1 MHLLTLTSGNTNDQN
16 DPIDLN
22 QSPAEIVFLSSAD
35 TENSL
40 VSTARKKIKNYPKF
54 RVTNLINLSHN
65 MSVDLYINKTLGTA
79 RVIVVRI
86 LGGKNYWP
94 YGIEQL
100 NELSKINNIKLI
112 LLPGDDKPDN
122 ILFELS
128 NVDSDTYN
136 DLWSYFNEGG
146 LDNTINA
153 LQYLKYIITNKDK
166 PPLPKSIL
174 PIGIYWP
181 NVGNIDTEDI
191 KRRWVKNYPLI
202 GVTFYRA
209 LFQSNQTSTI
219 DRLILSLRDEG
230 FNSLPL
236 YAKSFKDKKNAAIA
250 SHLFSKYN
258 PDAIIN
264 LTGFSLS
271 SPNNPNPETIFDN
284 KKRIVFQSFLTSMER
299 KDWVKST
306 KGLNT
311 RDIAMNVSL
320 PEIDGRIIT
329 KSIAFKKTIEFD
341 EISEAQVIKYQPD
354 SENIRYISAL
364 VSNWIKLQKTHNKD
378 KKIFITL
385 ANYPNKDGRIG
396 NGVGLDTPASTIN
409 VLKELMKNGYKVDKD
424 IPKNSKELM
433 NCLLEGTTNNLQKE
447 LNKNTEKL
455 SYDLYLRHFNILP
468 KSIKNTVLKRW
479 GRIEDDPYFKN
490 GSFNLP
496 IHKFKNISIG
506 IQPARGYNIDP
517 KSTYHSPDLVPPH
530 NYLAFYIWIK
540 HIYNSNALIQMG
552 KHGNLEWLPGKSM
565 SLSKKC
571 YPELILGPMPLI
583 YPFIVN
589 DPGEGSQA
597 KRRNAATIIDH
608 LTPPLTRAEI
618 YGDMRILEV
627 LIDEYYEAS
636 QYNSKRMQSIA
647 EKIIETSNL
656 IGLTDDCG
664 VTKND
669 TIDSI
674 LNKIDTYLCELKEL
688 QIRDGLHIFG
698 ESPKHLQLTDLT
710 ISLTRLSRKDNKNGN
725 MSLLV
730 ALTKDLKIKLNP
742 LECDFK
748 KNYTGE
754 KPKILESL
762 TKDNWRSCGDTIERL
777 EKLSKL
783 LVSNE
788 IKPCTNWKN
797 TMMVL
802 EEIRHNI
809 MPSIVKSGKEELKSL
824 IKALDGL
831 FIKPGPSGA
840 PTRGKIE
847 VIPTGKNFYSL
858 DSRTLPTQAAWSIGM
873 KSAKLLV
880 EDYRQKEGKWPTHFA
895 LSAWGTSNMRTGGD
909 DIAQA
914 MALIGAKPKW
924 DISSGRV
931 SGFEII
937 PTTILGRPRVDVTLR
952 VSGFF
957 RDAFPNLIELFD
969 SAIRKISELKE
980 TNNENP
986 ISKSFNKDITYL
998 IKNGLSHKDAKKYAS
1013 YRIFSSMPG
1022 SYGAGLQTLIDE
1034 SIWDDNE
1041 DFANSYMEWSSFAY
1055 GKGSFGEKVPDIFSI
1070 RLQKI
1075 QAIIQNQ
1082 DNREHDILDSD
1093 DYYQFQGGLGSAVKK
1108 ISGKTPIYYH
1118 NDHSRPEKPVI
1129 RSLDDEISRVVRGRA
1144 TNPKWIAGV
1153 MRHGYKGAFELSAT
1167 LDYLFAFQAT
1177 TGLVKNHHFDL
1188 LFNAYIEDKNVY
1200 KFIKD
1205 SNIDALN
1212 DIKKRFIEALDR
1224 KLWHPKRNDIYEKLN
1239 NN

>member
-40 VSTARKKIKNYPKF
+40 ISTARKKIKNYPKL

-79 RVIVVRI
+79 KVIVARI

-122 ILFELS
+122 ILFQLS

-181 NVGNIDTEDI
+181 NVGNIDIEDI
-191 KRRWVKNYPLI
+191 KRRWVKNYPLVGI
-202 GVTFYRA
+202 TFYRA

-219 DRLILSLRDEG
+219 DKLILSLGNEG

-236 YAKSFKDKKNAAIA
+236 YAKSFKDKKNVAIA

-271 SPNNPNPETIFDN
+271 SPNNPNPETVFDN

-433 NCLLEGTTNNLQKE
+433 NRLLEGTTNNLQKKS
-447 LNKNTEKL
+447 NKSSEKL

-468 KSIKNTVLKRW
+468 KSVKNTVLKRW
-479 GRIEDDPYFKN
+479 GRIENDPYFKN

-496 IHKFKNISIG
+496 IHKFKNICIG
-506 IQPARGYNIDP
+506 IQPARGYNINP
-517 KSTYHSPDLVPPH
+517 KETYHSPDLVPPH
-530 NYLAFYIWIK
+530 NYLAFYFWLRFSF
-540 HIYNSNALIQMG
+540 HSNALVHMG
-552 KHGNLEWLPGKSM
+552 KHGNLEWLPGKALA
-565 SLSKKC
+565 LSNEC
-571 YPELILGPMPLI
+571 WPEIIIGPTPNA

-589 DPGEGSQA
+589 DPGEGTQA
-597 KRRNAATIIDH
+597 KRRISSVIVDH
-608 LTPPLTRAEI
+608 LTPPLTRAET
-618 YGDMRILEV
+618 YGPLRELESLV
-627 LIDEYYEAS
+627 DEYYEAAGVDPRRLDYIRNAILS
-636 QYNSKRMQSIA
+636 L
-647 EKIIETSNL
+647 TS
-656 IGLTDDCG
+656 
-664 VTKND
+664 VTG
-669 TIDSI
+669 IDLDAGMAGENQDSD
-674 LNKIDTYLCELKEL
+674 LAKLDEYLCELKEA

-698 ESPKHLQLTDLT
+698 TS
-710 ISLTRLSRKDNKNGN
+710 
-725 MSLLV
+725 
-730 ALTKDLKIKLNP
+730 
-742 LECDFK
+742 
-748 KNYTGE
+748 
-754 KPKILESL
+754 
-762 TKDNWRSCGDTIERL
+762 
-777 EKLSKL
+777 
-783 LVSNE
+783 
-788 IKPCTNWKN
+788 
-797 TMMVL
+797 
-802 EEIRHNI
+802 
-809 MPSIVKSGKEELKSL
+809 
-824 IKALDGL
+824 
-831 FIKPGPSGA
+831 
-840 PTRGKIE
+840 
-847 VIPTGKNFYSL
+847 PTGQL
-858 DSRTLPTQAAWSIGM
+858 ERDLCI
-873 KSAKLLV
+873 
-880 EDYRQKEGKWPTHFA
+880 A
-895 LSAWGTSNMRTGGD
+895 LARVPRGD
-909 DIAQA
+909 
-914 MALIGAKPKW
+914 
-924 DISSGRV
+924 
-931 SGFEII
+931 
-937 PTTILGRPRVDVTLR
+937 
-952 VSGFF
+952 
-957 RDAFPNLIELFD
+957 
-969 SAIRKISELKE
+969 
-980 TNNENP
+980 
-986 ISKSFNKDITYL
+986 
-998 IKNGLSHKDAKKYAS
+998 
-1013 YRIFSSMPG
+1013 
-1022 SYGAGLQTLIDE
+1022 
-1034 SIWDDNE
+1034 
-1041 DFANSYMEWSSFAY
+1041 
-1055 GKGSFGEKVPDIFSI
+1055 GKGSNASLQRALAIDLNMGFDPLDCQLGEKYTGNKPKV
-1070 RLQKI
+1070 LQRCSVKI
-1075 QAIIQNQ
+1075 I
-1082 DNREHDILDSD
+1082 
-1093 DYYQFQGGLGSAVKK
+1093 
-1108 ISGKTPIYYH
+1108 
-1118 NDHSRPEKPVI
+1118 
-1129 RSLDDEISRVVRGRA
+1129 
-1144 TNPKWIAGV
+1144 GV
-1153 MRHGYKGAFELSAT
+1153 QMEM
-1167 LDYLFAFQAT
+1167 
-1177 TGLVKNHHFDL
+1177 
-1188 LFNAYIEDKNVY
+1188 
-1200 KFIKD
+1200 
-1205 SNIDALN
+1205 
-1212 DIKKRFIEALDR
+1212 
-1224 KLWHPKRNDIYEKLN
+1224 P
-1239 NN
+1239 

>member
-1 MHLLTLTSGNTNDQN
+1 
-16 DPIDLN
+16 
-22 QSPAEIVFLSSAD
+22 
-35 TENSL
+35 
-40 VSTARKKIKNYPKF
+40 
-54 RVTNLINLSHN
+54 
-65 MSVDLYINKTLGTA
+65 
-79 RVIVVRI
+79 
-86 LGGKNYWP
+86 
-94 YGIEQL
+94 
-100 NELSKINNIKLI
+100 
-112 LLPGDDKPDN
+112 
-122 ILFELS
+122 
-128 NVDSDTYN
+128 
-136 DLWSYFNEGG
+136 
-146 LDNTINA
+146 
-153 LQYLKYIITNKDK
+153 
-166 PPLPKSIL
+166 
-174 PIGIYWP
+174 
-181 NVGNIDTEDI
+181 
-191 KRRWVKNYPLI
+191 
-202 GVTFYRA
+202 
-209 LFQSNQTSTI
+209 
-219 DRLILSLRDEG
+219 
-230 FNSLPL
+230 
-236 YAKSFKDKKNAAIA
+236 
-250 SHLFSKYN
+250 
-258 PDAIIN
+258 
-264 LTGFSLS
+264 
-271 SPNNPNPETIFDN
+271 
-284 KKRIVFQSFLTSMER
+284 
-299 KDWVKST
+299 
-306 KGLNT
+306 
-311 RDIAMNVSL
+311 
-320 PEIDGRIIT
+320 
-329 KSIAFKKTIEFD
+329 
-341 EISEAQVIKYQPD
+341 
-354 SENIRYISAL
+354 
-364 VSNWIKLQKTHNKD
+364 
-378 KKIFITL
+378 
-385 ANYPNKDGRIG
+385 
-396 NGVGLDTPASTIN
+396 
-409 VLKELMKNGYKVDKD
+409 
-424 IPKNSKELM
+424 
-433 NCLLEGTTNNLQKE
+433 
-447 LNKNTEKL
+447 
-455 SYDLYLRHFNILP
+455 
-468 KSIKNTVLKRW
+468 
-479 GRIEDDPYFKN
+479 
-490 GSFNLP
+490 
-496 IHKFKNISIG
+496 
-506 IQPARGYNIDP
+506 
-517 KSTYHSPDLVPPH
+517 
-530 NYLAFYIWIK
+530 
-540 HIYNSNALIQMG
+540 
-552 KHGNLEWLPGKSM
+552 
-565 SLSKKC
+565 
-571 YPELILGPMPLI
+571 
-583 YPFIVN
+583 
-589 DPGEGSQA
+589 
-597 KRRNAATIIDH
+597 
-608 LTPPLTRAEI
+608 
-618 YGDMRILEV
+618 
-627 LIDEYYEAS
+627 
-636 QYNSKRMQSIA
+636 
-647 EKIIETSNL
+647 
-656 IGLTDDCG
+656 
-664 VTKND
+664 
-669 TIDSI
+669 
-674 LNKIDTYLCELKEL
+674 
-688 QIRDGLHIFG
+688 
-698 ESPKHLQLTDLT
+698 
-710 ISLTRLSRKDNKNGN
+710 
-725 MSLLV
+725 
-730 ALTKDLKIKLNP
+730 
-742 LECDFK
+742 
-748 KNYTGE
+748 
-754 KPKILESL
+754 
-762 TKDNWRSCGDTIERL
+762 
-777 EKLSKL
+777 
-783 LVSNE
+783 
-788 IKPCTNWKN
+788 
-797 TMMVL
+797 MMVL
-802 EEIRHNI
+802 EEIRYNI
-809 MPSIVKSGKEELKSL
+809 MPSIVKSGEEELKSM

-986 ISKSFNKDITYL
+986 ISKSFDKDIAYL
-998 IKNGLSHKDAKKYAS
+998 IKNGLSHEDAKKYAS